1 MVSSNSA
8 LRNTGHTSW
17 STTGMGF
24 LSLWLAGKLR
34 AYDAQRG
41 GQPWRLV
48 VSLLPLCLAV
58 YVGLT
63 RIIDY
68 W

>member
-1 MVSSNSA
+1 MA
-8 LRNTGHTSW
+8 Y
-17 STTGMGF
+17 
-24 LSLWLAGKLR
+24 LSLWLAGKLQ

-41 GQPWRLV
+41 GQPWRLIA
-48 VSLLPLCLAV
+48 SLAPLAFAV